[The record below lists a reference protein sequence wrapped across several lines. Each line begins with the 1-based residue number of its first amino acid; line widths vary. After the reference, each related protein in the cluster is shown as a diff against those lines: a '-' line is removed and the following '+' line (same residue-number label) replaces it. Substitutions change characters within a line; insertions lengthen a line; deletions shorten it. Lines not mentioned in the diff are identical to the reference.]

1 MKSGIRYSLSE
12 EQIEDIVDRSV
23 KSAINGYR
31 EELKNASARKENENV
46 RVTKR
51 KLQAYRRVKA
61 SLKETE
67 EFTDEEK
74 IELRWEFVKDLMG
87 SGFDAIEKVD
97 DRIKS
102 VEHKRK
108 RDSFEIQII
117 DKAMQLYKIE
127 AENSSSEEAKRRYRE
142 LYAMY
147 IDEEGHTIEE
157 IAEMESISEKIVY
170 RDLGIAC
177 KILSVYLLGMG

>member
-31 EELKNASARKENENV
+31 EELKKASARKENENV
-46 RVTKR
+46 RVT
-51 KLQAYRRVKA
+51 
-61 SLKETE
+61 KETE

-127 AENSSSEEAKRRYRE
+127 AENSSSEEAKRRYRG

-157 IAEMESISEKIVY
+157 IAEIESISEKIVY

>member
-31 EELKNASARKENENV
+31 EELKKASARKENENV

-157 IAEMESISEKIVY
+157 IAEIESSSEKIVN
-170 RDLGIAC
+170 RVLGFYPYI
-177 KILSVYLLGMG
+177 Y

>member
-1 MKSGIRYSLSE
+1 MVRKLEKSMKSGIRYSLSE

-31 EELKNASARKENENV
+31 EELKKASARKDNENV

-127 AENSSSEEAKRRYRE
+127 AENSSSEEAK
-142 LYAMY
+142 
-147 IDEEGHTIEE
+147 
-157 IAEMESISEKIVY
+157 
-170 RDLGIAC
+170 
-177 KILSVYLLGMG
+177 